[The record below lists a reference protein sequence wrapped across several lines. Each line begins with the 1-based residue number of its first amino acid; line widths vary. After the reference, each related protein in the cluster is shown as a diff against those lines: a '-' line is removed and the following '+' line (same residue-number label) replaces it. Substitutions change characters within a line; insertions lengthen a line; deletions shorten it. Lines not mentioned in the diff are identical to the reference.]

1 MRLGRAA
8 YTNLSADTKV
18 DKYTTVP
25 LVPSLR
31 HKMTNSG
38 RSWMVQGNAGY
49 QAPGTS
55 RMILQMLFAALL
67 VGYKRKEKDPKER
80 LIGRIEMPCAA
91 PRKT

>member
-1 MRLGRAA
+1 
-8 YTNLSADTKV
+8 
-18 DKYTTVP
+18 
-25 LVPSLR
+25 
-31 HKMTNSG
+31 
-38 RSWMVQGNAGY
+38 MVQGKAGY